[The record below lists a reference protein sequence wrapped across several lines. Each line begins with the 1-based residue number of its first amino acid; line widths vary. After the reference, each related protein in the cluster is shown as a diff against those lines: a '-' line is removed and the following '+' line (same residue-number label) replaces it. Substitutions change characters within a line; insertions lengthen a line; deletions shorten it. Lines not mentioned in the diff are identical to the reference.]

1 MPVSKQDRSS
11 LWRHADFLKLW
22 AGQTISLIGS
32 QISFLVLPLVAT
44 ITLGATPLQ
53 MGFLTAASSLPS
65 LIIGLHAGVLIDRH
79 ERRPVMIASDIG
91 RAVLLGLIPLS
102 WTIGALSMELLYI
115 VALVGGMLTLFF
127 DVAYQAFLPT
137 IVDRGQLVE
146 GNSKFAQSAAAAEIV
161 GPTLG
166 GWLVQIVTAPFAI
179 VVDALSYL
187 VSALLLARIR
197 TSESKPVREDR
208 SGRLCAEIGE
218 GLRIVLGDPR
228 LRVIVGGRAFLNVFN
243 AMLEAVFVLYVVRSL
258 GVGPGVL
265 GFIFAEGSVG
275 FLVGALLPGRI
286 GARFGVGRATIGGV
300 ALVGLSDLLVPLAS
314 GSLVVVVPM
323 LVAAQFLFGLGLTV
337 FNVHQTGLGQAL
349 VPDHLRG
356 RATATAR
363 VLATALIPVGAL
375 LGGIAGEAI
384 GLRATLVVAA
394 LGELFAAFWIWNS
407 PLRTLWVLPDSV
419 DEIARGAA

>member
-1 MPVSKQDRSS
+1 MSNPVRSS
-11 LWRHADFLKLW
+11 LWHHTDFMKLW

-44 ITLGATPLQ
+44 VTLGASALQ

-65 LIIGLHAGVLIDRH
+65 LVIGLHAGALIDRH

-91 RAVLLGLIPLS
+91 RAVLLGLVPLS
-102 WTIGALSMELLYI
+102 WAIGLLSMELLYV
-115 VALVGGMLTLFF
+115 VAILGGMLTLFF

-137 IVDRGQLVE
+137 IVDRDQLVE

-166 GWLVQIVTAPFAI
+166 GWLVQLVTAPFAI
-179 VVDALSYL
+179 VVDAISYL

-197 TSESKPVREDR
+197 TSEPKPAQEHR
-208 SGRLCAEIGE
+208 SRRLSANIVE
-218 GLRIVLGDPR
+218 GLRVVLGDPR
-228 LRVIVGGRAFLNVFN
+228 MRVIVGSRGILNLFN
-243 AMLEAVFVLYVVRSL
+243 AMLEAVFVLYIVRSL

-265 GFIFAEGSVG
+265 GFIFAVGSVG

-286 GARFGVGRATIGGV
+286 GDRFGVGRATIGGI

-314 GSLVVVVPM
+314 GAIIVVVPL

-349 VPDHLRG
+349 VPDHLRA
-356 RATATAR
+356 RATATSR
-363 VLATALIPVGAL
+363 VLVAGLVPVGAL

-394 LGELFAAFWIWNS
+394 LGELLAAFWIWNS
-407 PLRTLWVLPDSV
+407 PLRTLRVLPDPV
-419 DEIARGAA
+419 NEVAPGTA

>member
-1 MPVSKQDRSS
+1 MSKPGTGPN
-11 LWRHADFLKLW
+11 LWHHADFMKLW

-65 LIIGLHAGVLIDRH
+65 LLIGLHAGALIDRH
-79 ERRPVMIASDIG
+79 ARRPVMIASDIG
-91 RAVLLGLIPLS
+91 RAILLGLVPLS
-102 WTIGALSMELLYI
+102 WAIGLLDMKLLYV
-115 VALVGGMLTLFF
+115 VAILGGMLTLFF
-127 DVAYQAFLPT
+127 DVAYQAYLPT
-137 IVDRGQLVE
+137 IVDRDRLVE

-166 GWLVQIVTAPFAI
+166 GWLVQLLTAPFAI
-179 VVDALSYL
+179 VADAISYL

-197 TSESKPVREDR
+197 TVEPKPARPDR
-208 SGRLCAEIGE
+208 SRRLSTEIGE

-228 LRVIVGGRAFLNVFN
+228 LRVIVGSRGILNLFN

-258 GVGPGVL
+258 DISAGALGV
-265 GFIFAEGSVG
+265 IFAVGSVG

-286 GARFGVGRATIGGV
+286 GDRVGVGWATIGGI

-314 GSLVVVVPM
+314 GSMMVVVPL

-337 FNVHQTGLGQAL
+337 FNVHQTGMRQAL

-356 RATATAR
+356 RATATSR
-363 VLATALIPVGAL
+363 VLVTALIPAGAL
-375 LGGIAGEAI
+375 LGGIAGEVI
-384 GLRATLVVAA
+384 GLRATLVIAA
-394 LGELFAAFWIWNS
+394 LGELLPAFWLLNS
-407 PLRTLWVLPDSV
+407 PLRTMRVLPGSP
-419 DEIARGAA
+419 GAIMPAGR